1 MEEILNV
8 ADKFNLT
15 KTDNVWIVSE
25 DMLNSRELA
34 SKRSGF
40 LTGEYVEDLELL
52 KYAFLIVKNTFESY
66 DSKMLRYKP
75 AKDCNENGLNWIGG
89 QAFLQ

>member
-1 MEEILNV
+1 MEGILNE
-8 ADKFNLT
+8 ADMLNLT

-25 DMLNSRELA
+25 DMLNARELA

-40 LTGEYVEDLELL
+40 LTGEYVEELELL

-66 DSKMLRYKP
+66 DAKMLRNKP
-75 AKDCNENGLNWIGG
+75 AKDCSENGLNWFGG
-89 QAFLQ
+89 QMFLQ